1 MVAIAVRD
9 DGPGIDAARL
19 QRVFELSLH
28 HRRPAPG
35 SASRDG
41 EAGWS
46 SVRAATIDAASTAG
60 EGATFTIR
68 PPAVGAAL
76 HAQPAFA
83 REA

>member
-19 QRVFELSLH
+19 QRVFELFYTTKPTGTGVGLAMAK
-28 HRRPAPG
+28 RLVERQG
-35 SASRDG
+35 G
-41 EAGWS
+41 
-46 SVRAATIDAASTAG
+46 TIDAASTVG

-68 PPAVGAAL
+68 LPAVGAAL